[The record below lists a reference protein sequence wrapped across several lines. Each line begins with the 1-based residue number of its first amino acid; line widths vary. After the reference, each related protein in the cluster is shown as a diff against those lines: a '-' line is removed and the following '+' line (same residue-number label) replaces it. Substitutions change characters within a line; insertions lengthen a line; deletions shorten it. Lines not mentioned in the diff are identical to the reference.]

1 MAEDVLV
8 KGALWEGIA
17 VELGVVPCDR
27 GLGSRCVGP
36 AAECGWGWLSVEVSW
51 SACGAVC
58 RQWGK
63 EMPVVCTGAQEG

>member
-1 MAEDVLV
+1 MA
-8 KGALWEGIA
+8 
-17 VELGVVPCDR
+17 PCDR
-27 GLGSRCVGP
+27 ELGSQRVGP